1 MEWKSYDHDDRL
13 FLKAKDRD
21 ESSESRNKTH
31 RDERNAKHR
40 DESNRDESSE
50 REDRVPTD
58 TVSCTY

>member
-40 DESNRDESSE
+40 DESSE

>member
-31 RDERNAKHR
+31 RDERNAKHI
-40 DESNRDESSE
+40 DESRKKTHRDESSE
-50 REDRVPTD
+50 REKIT
-58 TVSCTY
+58 